1 MLNPKRSTNFNKL
14 LGILTTR
21 LVVLWRKLLKQT
33 MKALLPIVLLSLTTS
48 AFAQEKDTE
57 KKEFKAIFIKS
68 DEKSAPVMQGDHILF
83 EKGMNWHAKDE
94 EKLTSEQKAAL
105 MTKQMTLHLSL
116 DEGQERKVTKVNA
129 KHQEQIESL
138 KDLKGFEK
146 RSAHLDAQIEHQREL
161 QKILSEEQ
169 FAQFKKMHH
178 NRREQMHV
186 MPLSAS
192 IEKLQGLPDLP
203 GLPGIPGLHQGE
215 GEIMFFGDDSDQSFE
230 VIIDGEEIETDATK
244 NIFVIKTDELHNNDT
259 DASEHKNVRIRM
271 RKDGAGPMH
280 QRMMKGKSN
289 ITVMGARLDDQPL
302 IIIDG
307 KEAGEAV
314 NLDSL
319 DPNTIESINVLKG
332 PSAEK
337 AYGEKGKNGVV
348 EITLKKK

>member
-1 MLNPKRSTNFNKL
+1 
-14 LGILTTR
+14 
-21 LVVLWRKLLKQT
+21 

-48 AFAQEKDTE
+48 TFAQENDTE
-57 KKEFKAIFIKS
+57 KKELKAIFIKT
-68 DEKSAPVMQGDHILF
+68 DEMEMPVMQGDHILF

-105 MTKQMTLHLSL
+105 MTKRMTLHLSL
-116 DEGQERKVTKVNA
+116 DEGQERKVGKANN
-129 KHQEQIESL
+129 KHHEQMESL
-138 KDLKGFEK
+138 KDLQGFEK
-146 RSAHLDAQIEHQREL
+146 QAAHLDAQIEHQREL

-169 FAQFKKMHH
+169 FAQFKEMHQ
-178 NRREQMHV
+178 NRRGQMHV
-186 MPLSAS
+186 MPLGAS
-192 IEKLQGLPDLP
+192 LEKIHGLSSLP
-203 GLPGIPGLHQGE
+203 GLPGLPEMPGLHQGE
-215 GEIMFFGDDSDQSFE
+215 GEFMFFGDDSDESFE
-230 VIIDGEEIETDATK
+230 VIIDGEGIETDTTK
-244 NIFVIKTDELHNNDT
+244 NVFVFKTDELHNKDT
-259 DASEHKNVRIRM
+259 DASEHKNIRIRM

-280 QRMMKGKSN
+280 QRMMRGKSN
-289 ITVMGARLDDQPL
+289 ITVMGAHLDEKPL

-307 KEAGEAV
+307 KQAEEDI

>member
-1 MLNPKRSTNFNKL
+1 MLNPKHKTKFNKL

-21 LVVLWRKLLKQT
+21 LVVIWREILKQT

-48 AFAQEKDTE
+48 AFAQENNTE
-57 KKEFKAIFIKS
+57 KKEFKVIFIKS
-68 DEKSAPVMQGDHILF
+68 DDKAAPVMQGDHILF
-83 EKGMNWHAKDE
+83 EKGMKWHAKRE
-94 EKLTSEQKAAL
+94 EKLTAEQKATL

-116 DEGQERKVTKVNA
+116 DEDQERKVGKVNA
-129 KHQEQIESL
+129 KHHEQMERQ
-138 KDLKGFEK
+138 KDFKGFEK
-146 RSAHLDAQIEHQREL
+146 KSAHLDAQIEHQREL

-169 FAQFKKMHH
+169 FVQFKKMHQ
-178 NRREQMHV
+178 NRRGQMHV
-186 MPLSAS
+186 MPLGTS
-192 IEKLQGLPDLP
+192 IEKLHELPAMP
-203 GLPGIPGLHQGE
+203 GLPGLHQGE
-215 GEIMFFGDDSDQSFE
+215 GEFMFFGDDSDESFE
-230 VIIDGEEIETDATK
+230 VIIDGEGVETDTTK
-244 NIFVIKTDELHNNDT
+244 NVFVFKTDELHNKDT

-280 QRMMKGKSN
+280 QRMMRGKSN
-289 ITVMGARLDDQPL
+289 ITVIGAHLDEQPL
-302 IIIDG
+302 IIING
-307 KEAGEAV
+307 KETGGDI

>member
-1 MLNPKRSTNFNKL
+1 
-14 LGILTTR
+14 
-21 LVVLWRKLLKQT
+21 

-57 KKEFKAIFIKS
+57 KKELKAIFIKT
-68 DEKSAPVMQGDHILF
+68 DEMEMPVMQADHILF
-83 EKGMNWHAKDE
+83 EKGMKWHTKGE
-94 EKLTSEQKAAL
+94 EKLTAEQKATL

-116 DEGQERKVTKVNA
+116 DESQERKVGKVNA
-129 KHQEQIESL
+129 KHHEEMESL
-138 KDLKGFEK
+138 KELKGFEK
-146 RSAHLDAQIEHQREL
+146 RAAHLDAQIEHQREL

-169 FAQFKKMHH
+169 FAQFKKMHQ
-178 NRREQMHV
+178 NRRGQMHD
-186 MPLSAS
+186 MPLGAS
-192 IEKLQGLPDLP
+192 IEKLHELPAMPGLP
-203 GLPGIPGLHQGE
+203 GLPAMPGLHQGE
-215 GEIMFFGDDSDQSFE
+215 GEFMFFGDDSDESFE
-230 VIIDGEEIETDATK
+230 VIIDGEGVETDTTK
-244 NIFVIKTDELHNNDT
+244 NVFVFKADELHNKDT

-280 QRMMKGKSN
+280 QRMMRGKSN
-289 ITVMGARLDDQPL
+289 ITVIGAHLDEQPL
-302 IIIDG
+302 IIING
-307 KEAGEAV
+307 KETGGDI

>member
-1 MLNPKRSTNFNKL
+1 
-14 LGILTTR
+14 
-21 LVVLWRKLLKQT
+21 
-33 MKALLPIVLLSLTTS
+33 MKAFLPIVLLSLTTS

-83 EKGMNWHAKDE
+83 EKGMKWHAKGAD
-94 EKLTSEQKAAL
+94 KLTAEQKATL

-116 DEGQERKVTKVNA
+116 DEGQERKVGKVNA
-129 KHQEQIESL
+129 KHHEQMESL

-169 FAQFKKMHH
+169 LAQFKKMHQ
-178 NRREQMHV
+178 NRRGQMHV
-186 MPLSAS
+186 MPLGAS
-192 IEKLQGLPDLP
+192 IEKLHKLPRLP
-203 GLPGIPGLHQGE
+203 GLPGMPGLHQGE
-215 GEIMFFGDDSDQSFE
+215 GEIMFFGDDSEQSFE
-230 VIIDGEEIETDATK
+230 VIIDGEEVETDATK

-289 ITVMGARLDDQPL
+289 IRVMGARLDDQPL

-307 KEAGEAV
+307 KEAGEAI

>member
-1 MLNPKRSTNFNKL
+1 
-14 LGILTTR
+14 
-21 LVVLWRKLLKQT
+21 

-57 KKEFKAIFIKS
+57 KRDFKAIFIKS
-68 DEKSAPVMQGDHILF
+68 DEKATPVMQGDHILF
-83 EKGMNWHAKDE
+83 EKGMKWHAKGE
-94 EKLTSEQKAAL
+94 EKLTAEQKATL

-116 DEGQERKVTKVNA
+116 DEGQERKVGKVNT
-129 KHQEQIESL
+129 KHHEQMEVL
-138 KDLKGFEK
+138 QDLEGFEK
-146 RSAHLDAQIEHQREL
+146 KSAHLDAQIEHQREL

-169 FAQFKKMHH
+169 FAQFKKMHQ
-178 NRREQMHV
+178 NRKGQMHV
-186 MPLSAS
+186 MPLGAS
-192 IEKLQGLPDLP
+192 IEKLHELP
-203 GLPGIPGLHQGE
+203 GMSGIPGMPGLHQGE
-215 GEIMFFGDDSDQSFE
+215 SEIMFFGDDSDQSFE
-230 VIIDGEEIETDATK
+230 VIIDGEDTETDATK
-244 NIFVIKTDELHNNDT
+244 NVFVFKTDELHKDDT

-280 QRMMKGKSN
+280 QRMMRGKSN
-289 ITVMGARLDDQPL
+289 ITMMGARLDDQPL

-307 KEAGEAV
+307 KEAGEDID
-314 NLDSL
+314 LDSL

>member
-1 MLNPKRSTNFNKL
+1 
-14 LGILTTR
+14 
-21 LVVLWRKLLKQT
+21 

-57 KKEFKAIFIKS
+57 KRDFKAIFIKS
-68 DEKSAPVMQGDHILF
+68 DEKATPVMQGDHILF
-83 EKGMNWHAKDE
+83 EKGMKWHARGE
-94 EKLTSEQKAAL
+94 EELTAEQKATL

-116 DEGQERKVTKVNA
+116 DEGQERKVGKVNT
-129 KHQEQIESL
+129 KHHEQMESL

-146 RSAHLDAQIEHQREL
+146 KSAHLDAQIEHQRAL

-169 FAQFKKMHH
+169 FAQFKKMHQ
-178 NRREQMHV
+178 NRKGQMHV
-186 MPLSAS
+186 MPLGAS
-192 IEKLQGLPDLP
+192 IEKLHELP
-203 GLPGIPGLHQGE
+203 GMPGIPGMPGLHQGE
-215 GEIMFFGDDSDQSFE
+215 SEIMFFGDDSDQSFE
-230 VIIDGEEIETDATK
+230 VIIDGEDTETDATK
-244 NIFVIKTDELHNNDT
+244 NVFVFKTDELHKDDT

-280 QRMMKGKSN
+280 QRMMRGKSN

-307 KEAGEAV
+307 KEAGEDID
-314 NLDSL
+314 LDSL